1 MNMKNNKKAVV
12 FCSIAAELQGEK
24 ALADQENIC
33 RDMAKEDGC
42 KVVKVINEVANKIG
56 PMRKGLMILI
66 DFIKKNKV
74 NTVYVSDISCI
85 SRNVTDMIL
94 FRELLEKRGVNLVAG
109 DNSKNNAT
117 DPESEL
123 IKGMTGLFASYER
136 QMLSRRVR
144 ARLELAR
151 ARGEKIYKK

>member
-1 MNMKNNKKAVV
+1 MKNNKKAVV

-66 DFIKKNKV
+66 DFIKKN
-74 NTVYVSDISCI
+74 SDKDWSWYWI
-85 SRNVTDMIL
+85 SRNPGITLQDI
-94 FRELLEKRGVNLVAG
+94 EDNLVYPWHW
-109 DNSKNNAT
+109 D
-117 DPESEL
+117 
-123 IKGMTGLFASYER
+123 
-136 QMLSRRVR
+136 
-144 ARLELAR
+144 
-151 ARGEKIYKK
+151 